1 MGPNP
6 FGKLGMT
13 AQSPVSEKL
22 SDQALVVYKALH
34 EQISFLK
41 KQQWTIT
48 NYLVLLYAAVFAVK
62 REISPQLDMMWFLRI
77 VTAIGA
83 LYGLWILMAIQFD
96 LMRARERLDRTDKA
110 IFSRT
115 EFTQLNLKN
124 EHHPFFQGL
133 SFTIALV
140 GVVVV
145 GAVLVIL
152 TLR

>member
-1 MGPNP
+1 
-6 FGKLGMT
+6 MT
-13 AQSPVSEKL
+13 AHSPVSEKL
-22 SDQALVVYKALH
+22 SEQALVVYKALH
-34 EQISFLK
+34 EQVSFLK

-62 REISPQLDMMWFLRI
+62 REISPQPDMMWVLRI

-83 LYGLWILMAIQFD
+83 LYGLWMLMAIQFD
-96 LMRARERLDRTDKA
+96 LMQARERLDRTDTA

-124 EHHPFFQGL
+124 GHHPFFQNL